1 MKSSYCS
8 KRMGLKVTSTVADRP
23 GWIFIVS
30 GNSISKYLVVGRR
43 YLTLSAFLPTF
54 LRVTVR
60 T

>member
-1 MKSSYCS
+1 
-8 KRMGLKVTSTVADRP
+8 MGLKVTSTVADRP

-43 YLTLSAFLPTF
+43 YFTLSAFLPTF